1 MNMQCTLLMN
11 TSYTINSVLQN
22 RSYIFNWSTVA
33 VDSLRKNEVPR
44 EFIAKTTPSKRT
56 RLTDCTVRR
65 VRLTSDSYDFRKIL

>member
-33 VDSLRKNEVPR
+33 VDSLRKNEVTR

-56 RLTDCTVRR
+56 HLTDCTVRR

>member
-33 VDSLRKNEVPR
+33 VDSLRKNEVTR

-56 RLTDCTVRR
+56 RLTDCIVRR